1 MVEPTRE
8 GDRRPGLLER
18 IAQRVTLWSGG
29 DWAFAGACGAV
40 ILWILSGPFFD
51 YSSAWQ
57 LVINTGTTI
66 ITFLMVFL
74 IQRSQNKE
82 SRALQLK
89 LNEIVSAIEGASNR
103 MIGAEEMSEK
113 ELEDLADHYRAV
125 AEQLDPAEE
134 ESQLRSAGPP
144 GKRQPAES

>member
-1 MVEPTRE
+1 MAEPTSKE
-8 GDRRPGLLER
+8 CPRRPRLLER

-29 DWAFAGACGAV
+29 DWAFASAFGAV
-40 ILWILSGPFFD
+40 ILWVLSGPFFG
-51 YSSAWQ
+51 YSSGWQ
-57 LVINTGTTI
+57 LMINTGTTI

-103 MIGAEEMSEK
+103 MIGAEELSEA
-113 ELEDLADHYRAV
+113 ELEQLADHYREIAEKIDPSKERAV
-125 AEQLDPAEE
+125 IPT
-134 ESQLRSAGPP
+134 
-144 GKRQPAES
+144 

>member
-1 MVEPTRE
+1 MPEPTSQE
-8 GDRRPGLLER
+8 RPRPRLLER

-29 DWAFAGACGAV
+29 DWAFAVAFGAV
-40 ILWILSGPFFD
+40 ILWVLCGPVFQFSSG
-51 YSSAWQ
+51 WQ
-57 LVINTGTTI
+57 MVINTGTTI

-113 ELEDLADHYRAV
+113 ELEELADHYRAV
-125 AEQLDPAEE
+125 AEKLDP
-134 ESQLRSAGPP
+134 SQEKAAIPT
-144 GKRQPAES
+144 

>member
-1 MVEPTRE
+1 MAEPTSKE
-8 GDRRPGLLER
+8 SPPRPRLLER

-29 DWAFAGACGAV
+29 DWAFAMAFGAV
-40 ILWILSGPFFD
+40 LLWVLSGPFFHF
-51 YSSAWQ
+51 SSGWQ

-103 MIGAEEMSEK
+103 MIGAEELSER
-113 ELEDLADHYRAV
+113 ELEELADHYRAV
-125 AEQLDPAEE
+125 AEKLDPSEE
-134 ESQLRSAGPP
+134 KAAIPT
-144 GKRQPAES
+144 